1 MNEHL
6 KIVFEVLLP
15 GLEEAQI
22 DYWVYG
28 GIGVAAHVGSFIQ
41 KNKDVDIFVRDTD
54 FEHAKLILGDLCK
67 QNNFKLKLGSQKDN
81 ERPKVEIEIDNVER
95 FSMIPIYQKGN
106 MVVFKYKDGDQKYFD
121 QILERVGRNIS
132 GYRFFTSQDEFI
144 KDLFINHIR
153 ARPDKRTRKEIKK
166 DAKAILSP
174 EEFSALDWI
183 VE

>member
-28 GIGVAAHVGSFIQ
+28 GIGVAAHAGSFIR
-41 KNKDVDIFVRDTD
+41 KNKDVDIFVRNTD
-54 FEHAKLILGDLCK
+54 FEYARSVLGDLCK
-67 QNNFKLKLGSQKDN
+67 QNNFKLKPDSQKDD
-81 ERPKVEIEIDNVER
+81 ERPKVEIEIDSIKK
-95 FSMIPIYQKGN
+95 FSIIPIYQKDN
-106 MVVFKYKDGDQKYFD
+106 VVVFKYKDGDQKYPN
-121 QILERVGRNIS
+121 QILERVERNIS
-132 GYRFFTSQDEFI
+132 GCRFFTSQDKFI
-144 KDLFINHIR
+144 KDMFINHIK
-153 ARPDKRTRKEIKK
+153 ARPGKKTREKIKK
-166 DAKAILSP
+166 DAKAILSF